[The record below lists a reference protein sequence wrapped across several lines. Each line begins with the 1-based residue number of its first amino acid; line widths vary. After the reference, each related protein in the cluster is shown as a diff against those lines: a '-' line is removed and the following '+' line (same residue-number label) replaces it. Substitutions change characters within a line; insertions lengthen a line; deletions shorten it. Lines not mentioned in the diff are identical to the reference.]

1 MPSSSHLLYR
11 LPFQDLILFEDD
23 DLLAL
28 NKPAGASSLD
38 LRNQPN
44 SGLLSLARQY
54 FPQLTICH
62 RLDQYTTGVLLFA
75 KHYDAYR
82 QVALQFE
89 HRQIQKQ
96 YKALVAGHYNFDHY
110 VVDTPLSSMSK
121 GKVNV
126 DLLNGKYAETW
137 LYTSQAFRLFTLVD
151 AKPITGRSHQIR
163 VHLAS
168 VGCPIVGDLLYGGSN
183 LFLSSIKRNYRSKPD
198 QEERPLNT
206 SYLLHAE
213 RLELTHPK
221 TNEHLEL
228 EAPLPKN
235 FAMCIQK
242 LESLNAMPEPGGRE
256 VGYM

>member
-1 MPSSSHLLYR
+1 MPNSLHLLYR
-11 LPFQDLILFEDD
+11 LTFQDLILFEDE

-28 NKPAGASSLD
+28 NKPAGACSLD

-44 SGLLSLARQY
+44 TGLLSLARQY
-54 FPQLTICH
+54 YPQLTICH

-75 KHYDAYR
+75 KHHDAFKK
-82 QVALQFE
+82 VALQFE

-96 YKALVAGHYNFDHY
+96 YMALVAGQHNFDQY
-110 VVDTPLSSMSK
+110 VVDAPLSSMSK

-126 DLLNGKYAETW
+126 DFFNGKYAETW
-137 LYTSQAFRLFTLVD
+137 LYTSKVFRQFTLVA

-168 VGCPIVGDLLYGGSN
+168 IGCPIVGDLLYGGNN
-183 LFLSSIKRNYRSKPD
+183 LFLSSMKQNYRSKSG

-213 RLELTHPK
+213 FLELIHPR
-221 TNEHLEL
+221 TNQHLKL
-228 EAPLPKN
+228 SAPLPKN
-235 FAMCIQK
+235 FSMCIRK
-242 LESLNAMPEPGGRE
+242 LESLNAMPTLGS
-256 VGYM
+256 